1 MKKAEKQNGR
11 GARNEKNSL
20 AVEIGKRIRIYR
32 NAKGYTQEMLAER
45 AECHTT
51 YIGQLE
57 RGEKNA
63 TIESISKIAAALEI
77 SLSRLFEMSEENT
90 VGDNF
95 PLLCYRMVSEK
106 PKEEQARLYAVLRAV
121 EDYKNP

>member
-1 MKKAEKQNGR
+1 MKKTEKKNGQCP
-11 GARNEKNSL
+11 GKEKNPL
-20 AVEIGKRIRIYR
+20 AVEIGKRIRAYR
-32 NAKGYTQEMLAER
+32 NAKGYTQEILAER

-63 TIESISKIAAALEI
+63 TIESISKIAAALEV
-77 SLSRLFEMSEENT
+77 SLSLLFEMSEEEA
-90 VGDNF
+90 GKDNF
-95 PLLCYRMVSEK
+95 PLLCYRMISEK

-121 EDYKNP
+121 EDYRNL